1 VGESSAV
8 IIGARGGIGAALAEL
23 LENDPNYAQVIRF
36 HRESTPPLDIVDEA
50 SIAAA
55 AASLTGAHPPIS
67 LVIVATGLLHSTQ
80 KGPEKSLRELDPDW
94 MMENFRINAV
104 GPALVAKHFLPIMAK
119 QGPICFAALSARVG
133 SISDNRLGG
142 WHSYRASK
150 SALNMF
156 IRNIAIEWQRKNPQS
171 VIVGL
176 HPGTV
181 ETALSAELTEH
192 LGYEKH
198 GDSRPAKGNARNGTT
213 SKRLKSH
220 HGDGEIE
227 TPRDRDGTFEPQLL
241 RKNQT
246 RLTQMD
252 DQILTL

>member
-8 IIGARGGIGAALAEL
+8 IIGARGGIGAALADI
-23 LENDPNYAQVIRF
+23 LEHDPNYAQVIRL
-36 HRESTPPLDIVDEA
+36 HREGAQPLDLLDEA
-50 SIAAA
+50 SIASAA
-55 AASLTGAHPPIS
+55 ANLSGTNPPIS
-67 LVIVATGLLHSTQ
+67 LVIVATGLLHSNS

-94 MMENFRINAV
+94 MIENFRINTV

-119 QGPICFAALSARVG
+119 QDPICFAALSARVG

-150 SALNMF
+150 SALNML

-181 ETALSAELTEH
+181 ETPLSA
-192 LGYEKH
+192 
-198 GDSRPAKGNARNGTT
+198 PFKGNPAHERFTPARAAEDMLNVLRG
-213 SKRLKSH
+213 LKPEQS
-220 HGDGEIE
+220 GQIFAYDGSLVA
-227 TPRDRDGTFEPQLL
+227 P
-241 RKNQT
+241 
-246 RLTQMD
+246 
-252 DQILTL
+252 

>member
-1 VGESSAV
+1 VGERSVV
-8 IIGARGGIGAALAEL
+8 IIGARGGIGAALANA
-23 LENDPNYAQVIRF
+23 LEQDPNYARVIRL
-36 HRESTPPLDIVDEA
+36 HRESAQPLDILDEA

-55 AASLTGAHPPIS
+55 ADSLSGTYPPIS
-67 LVIVATGLLHSTQ
+67 LVIVATGLLHSAR

-104 GPALVAKHFLPIMAK
+104 GPALVAKYFLPIMAK

-150 SALNMF
+150 SALNML

-171 VIVGL
+171 VVVGL

-181 ETALSAELTEH
+181 ETALSA
-192 LGYEKH
+192 
-198 GDSRPAKGNARNGTT
+198 PFKGNPAHERFTPARAAGDMLNVLHG
-213 SKRLKSH
+213 LKPEQS
-220 HGDGEIE
+220 GQIFAYDGSLVA
-227 TPRDRDGTFEPQLL
+227 P
-241 RKNQT
+241 
-246 RLTQMD
+246 
-252 DQILTL
+252 

>member
-1 VGESSAV
+1 VPDRIAV
-8 IIGARGGIGAALAEL
+8 IIGARGGIGAALADAL
-23 LENDPNYAQVIRF
+23 DTGDQYDRVIPL
-36 HRESTPPLDIVDEA
+36 HRTSAPAIDILDES

-55 AASLTGAHPPIS
+55 ANDLAGTAPQ
-67 LVIVATGLLHSTQ
+67 LVIVATGLLHTAN
-80 KGPEKSLRELDPDW
+80 KGPEKSLRELDPEW
-94 MMENFRINAV
+94 MMENYRINAV

-171 VIVGL
+171 VVVGL

-181 ETALSAELTEH
+181 ETQLSA
-192 LGYEKH
+192 
-198 GDSRPAKGNARNGTT
+198 PFKGNPAHERFAPARAAADMLGVLSGLNPEQSGQIFAY
-213 SKRLKSH
+213 
-220 HGDGEIE
+220 DGSVVA
-227 TPRDRDGTFEPQLL
+227 P
-241 RKNQT
+241 
-246 RLTQMD
+246 
-252 DQILTL
+252 

>member
-8 IIGARGGIGAALAEL
+8 IIGARGGIGSALANA
-23 LENDPNYAQVIRF
+23 LEKDKNYAQILRL
-36 HRESTPPLDIVDEA
+36 HRESSPPLDILDEA

-55 AASLTGAHPPIS
+55 ATSLSATHPPIS
-67 LVIVATGLLHSTQ
+67 LVIVAIGLLHSEQ
-80 KGPEKSLRELDPDW
+80 KGPEKSLRELEPNW
-94 MMENFRINAV
+94 MIENFRINAV

-150 SALNMF
+150 SALNML

-171 VIVGL
+171 VVVGL

-181 ETALSAELTEH
+181 ETSLSA
-192 LGYEKH
+192 
-198 GDSRPAKGNARNGTT
+198 PFKGNPAHERFTPSRAAGNMLSVLHG
-213 SKRLKSH
+213 LKPEQS
-220 HGDGEIE
+220 GQIFAYDGSLV
-227 TPRDRDGTFEPQLL
+227 EP
-241 RKNQT
+241 
-246 RLTQMD
+246 
-252 DQILTL
+252 

>member
-1 VGESSAV
+1 VPERTAV
-8 IIGARGGIGAALAEL
+8 IIGARGGIGAALADAL
-23 LENDPNYAQVIRF
+23 DAGDQYDRVIRL
-36 HRESTPPLDIVDEA
+36 HRTSAPAIDILDEA

-55 AASLTGAHPPIS
+55 ATNLADTAPQ
-67 LVIVATGLLHSTQ
+67 LVIVATGLLHTAT
-80 KGPEKSLRELDPDW
+80 KGPEKSLRELDPEW
-94 MMENFRINAV
+94 MMENYRINAV

-171 VIVGL
+171 VVVGL

-181 ETALSAELTEH
+181 ETQLSA
-192 LGYEKH
+192 
-198 GDSRPAKGNARNGTT
+198 PFKGNPAHERFAPARAAADMLGVLSGLNPEQSGQIFAY
-213 SKRLKSH
+213 
-220 HGDGEIE
+220 DGSVVA
-227 TPRDRDGTFEPQLL
+227 P
-241 RKNQT
+241 
-246 RLTQMD
+246 
-252 DQILTL
+252 

>member
-1 VGESSAV
+1 VGESSAM
-8 IIGARGGIGAALAEL
+8 IFGARGGIGAALADA
-23 LENDPNYAQVIRF
+23 LEQDPNYAQVIRL
-36 HRESTPPLDIVDEA
+36 HRESNPLFDIMDEA

-55 AASLTGAHPPIS
+55 AAALAGTYPPIS
-67 LVIVATGLLHSTQ
+67 MVIVATGVLHSIQ

-171 VIVGL
+171 IVVGL

-181 ETALSAELTEH
+181 ETALSA
-192 LGYEKH
+192 
-198 GDSRPAKGNARNGTT
+198 PFKGNPAHERFTPARAAGDMLNVLHG
-213 SKRLKSH
+213 LKPEQS
-220 HGDGEIE
+220 GQIFAYDGSLIA
-227 TPRDRDGTFEPQLL
+227 P
-241 RKNQT
+241 
-246 RLTQMD
+246 
-252 DQILTL
+252 

>member
-1 VGESSAV
+1 MGERSVV
-8 IIGARGGIGAALAEL
+8 IIGARGGIGAALANA
-23 LENDPNYAQVIRF
+23 LEQDPNYARVIRL
-36 HRESTPPLDIVDEA
+36 HRESAQPLDILDEA

-55 AASLTGAHPPIS
+55 ADSLSGTYPPIS
-67 LVIVATGLLHSTQ
+67 LVIVATGLLHSAR

-104 GPALVAKHFLPIMAK
+104 GPALVAKYFLPIMAK

-150 SALNMF
+150 SALNML

-171 VIVGL
+171 VVVGL

-181 ETALSAELTEH
+181 ETALSA
-192 LGYEKH
+192 
-198 GDSRPAKGNARNGTT
+198 PFKGNPAHERFTPARAAGDMLNVLHG
-213 SKRLKSH
+213 LKPEQS
-220 HGDGEIE
+220 GQIFAYDGSLVA
-227 TPRDRDGTFEPQLL
+227 P
-241 RKNQT
+241 
-246 RLTQMD
+246 
-252 DQILTL
+252 